1 VESYRAES
9 GLLAAQGATLTE
21 QQIAY
26 LTTQK
31 ATLQVDLDRARAR
44 ADSMRRQMASGAGA
58 DGISEVLSSQVI
70 TDLKAQ
76 RAVINR
82 RVAELET
89 KLGAA
94 DHAGRNVDVERA
106 AIRRHDSLATFDRWR
121 RQASH
126 RLVLVETDGA
136 CPYTDFA
143 FEPSDIL
150 LVGRE
155 SAGVTGEVV
164 AMADASVLIPQVA
177 GLRSINVAAAAAMVL
192 GEAMRQTGGF
202 AALLAQAGASPPHK
216 TGTSD
221 E

>member
-1 VESYRAES
+1 MPRLALFQPDIPQNTGTLVRLCACLGVAIDIIEPAGFDVSDRNFRRA
-9 GLLAAQGATLTE
+9 GMDY
-21 QQIAY
+21 I
-26 LTTQK
+26 
-31 ATLQVDLDRARAR
+31 
-44 ADSMRRQMASGAGA
+44 
-58 DGISEVLSSQVI
+58 
-70 TDLKAQ
+70 
-76 RAVINR
+76 
-82 RVAELET
+82 
-89 KLGAA
+89 
-94 DHAGRNVDVERA
+94 ERA

-121 RQASH
+121 RQAGH
-126 RLVLVETDGA
+126 RLVLVETAGA

-164 AMADASVLIPQVA
+164 AMADASVLIPQMA

-202 AALLAQAGASPPHK
+202 AALLAQAGASPPQK